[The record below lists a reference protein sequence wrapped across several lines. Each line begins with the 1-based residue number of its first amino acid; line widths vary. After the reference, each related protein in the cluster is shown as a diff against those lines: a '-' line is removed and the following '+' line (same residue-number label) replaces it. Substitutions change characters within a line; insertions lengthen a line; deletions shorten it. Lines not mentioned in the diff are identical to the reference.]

1 VKLERTGSGLVI
13 HSAREYD
20 LRFWLRTRG
29 RERAF
34 RERLVDLAR
43 LAPGESVLDVGCGTG
58 SLVLAA
64 KRRVGPP
71 GSVHGIEPSAAM
83 VERARRKAA
92 RARLDVDVR
101 TGVAQDLPY
110 HDGSFDAVLCT
121 LTLHQLH
128 HDAWR
133 PVLREMHRVLRPGGR
148 LLLVDITA
156 GDGNARTPHSHGHFD
171 LTRLAPLVE
180 AAGLTIAEQGP
191 VAFPLR
197 RFDALHHVL
206 ATA

>member
-1 VKLERTGSGLVI
+1 MKLERTGAGLVI

-58 SLVLAA
+58 SLALAA
-64 KRRVGPP
+64 KRRVGAA
-71 GSVHGIEPSAAM
+71 GAVHGIEPSAAM
-83 VERARRKAA
+83 VERAGRKAA
-92 RARLDVDVR
+92 RSRLDVHVR
-101 TGVAQDLPY
+101 TAVAQHLPFD
-110 HDGSFDAVLCT
+110 DGSFDAVLCT
-121 LTLHQLH
+121 LTLHQLPD
-128 HDAWR
+128 DAWR
-133 PVLREMHRVLRPGGR
+133 PALGEMHRVLRPGGR

-156 GDGNARTPHSHGHFD
+156 GGDGARTPHSHGHFD
-171 LTRLAPLVE
+171 LTRLATLVE
-180 AAGLTIAEQGP
+180 SAGLTIAEQGP